1 MSDDV
6 AELRLGTRGSELALS
21 QSRWVQSVL
30 EDAGGARVELEVIQ
44 TTGDRRQDRPLS
56 EIGGKGL
63 FTRELDRALLDGEIH
78 LAVHSLKDLPTELDE
93 GLSVAAIPEREDP
106 RDVLVG
112 PAGEGVSL
120 AGLPR
125 NARLGTSSLRRQAL
139 ALAFRADLRV
149 ESIRGNLDTR
159 LAKVDRGDYDAIVL
173 AAAGL
178 RRLGRPERIDEFLER
193 TAWLPAPGQGALG
206 IVTRSDD
213 AATADLLEP
222 LRHPPSTA
230 AVRAERALL
239 ARLEG
244 GCQIPIGA
252 LGIPYEGGLR
262 LWGLVASPD
271 GRHVVRTD
279 RTGAMEKPDDL
290 GREVAEIL
298 LERGAG
304 DILDDIPDDALPGL
318 TPP

>member
-1 MSDDV
+1 MSPGV
-6 AELRLGTRGSELALS
+6 AELRLGTRGSDLALA
-21 QSRWVQSVL
+21 QSRWVASVL
-30 EDAGGARVELEVIQ
+30 EETDRARVELEVIR
-44 TTGDRRQDRPLS
+44 TTGDRVQDRPLS

-63 FTRELDRALLDGEIH
+63 FTRELDQALLDGDIH

-93 GLSVAAIPEREDP
+93 GLMVAAIPEREDP

-112 PAGEGVSL
+112 PADESL
-120 AGLPR
+120 TLTSLSR

-139 ALAFRADLRV
+139 ALAFRGDLTV
-149 ESIRGNLDTR
+149 EPIRGNLDTR
-159 LAKVDRGDYDAIVL
+159 LKKVDRGDYDAIVL

-178 RRLGRPERIDEFLER
+178 RRLGRSDRIDEFMER

-206 IVTRSDD
+206 IVTRADD
-213 AATADLLEP
+213 AETGALLEP
-222 LRHPPSTA
+222 LRHEATTA
-230 AVRAERALL
+230 SVRAERALL
-239 ARLEG
+239 ATLEG

-252 LGIPYEGGLR
+252 LGIPYDGGLR

-271 GRHVVRTD
+271 GKRVVRAD
-279 RTGAMEKPDDL
+279 RTGSVERPGEL

-304 DILDDIPDDALPGL
+304 DILDEISDDALPGL